1 MSKAISQDVSR
12 LKAPSRR
19 RFLTVAGGVGVGASL
34 GAPAVRVM
42 ASATD
47 TKERPRIVKPL
58 PQQQAWQDCELG
70 IVYHFDL
77 PVYLPH
83 GWAWKP
89 SYEKPL
95 SPDLYN
101 PKHLDTD
108 QWLEAAR
115 AAGAG
120 YAIFTA
126 THMGGFLQWPSD
138 LYPHG
143 VKQAPWRDGK
153 GDVVGDFIASC
164 HRYGIRPGLYVST
177 RFNAYWQ
184 VTNTEV
190 NFGEG
195 DDDEKQA
202 RYIQT
207 CEGMVTELCSR
218 YGDLLEIWF
227 DGGVQ
232 TPDRGGPDVLPIVDK
247 HQPNI
252 NFYHSK
258 QRAHHRWAGNEN
270 GTAGYPCWATMPSV
284 ESHDHMSPETIQK
297 LLPHGSPDGEVWM
310 PPMCDAPLRDHEWFW
325 RPDDERKIY
334 SLDALVEMYYQS
346 VGRNGNLILGV
357 TPDRDGLVPQADM
370 KRLEELGKA
379 IRQRLGTPVAKT
391 HGSGNTV
398 ELPLPPARRID
409 HVVLMEAI
417 ANGERVREY
426 VVEGLV
432 VGGWWKRI
440 AEGTSIGHKRIQ
452 TFDPIEAAKVRL
464 RITESIATPQIR
476 NLAVYRGL
484 T

>member
-1 MSKAISQDVSR
+1 
-12 LKAPSRR
+12 
-19 RFLTVAGGVGVGASL
+19 
-34 GAPAVRVM
+34 M
-42 ASATD
+42 ASDDAAPD
-47 TKERPRIVKPL
+47 GRRIAKPL
-58 PQQQAWQDCELG
+58 PQQETWQDCEVG

-77 PVYLPH
+77 PVYLPK
-83 GWAWKP
+83 GWNWNP
-89 SYEKPL
+89 SYEKRL
-95 SPDLYN
+95 SPDLYD

-138 LYPHG
+138 LYPYG
-143 VKQAPWRDGK
+143 VKQAPWRNGK
-153 GDVVGDFIASC
+153 GDVVGDFVVSC
-164 HRYGIRPGLYVST
+164 HKHGIRPGLYLST

-184 VTNTEV
+184 VSKTRV
-190 NFGEG
+190 NFGKG
-195 DDDEKQA
+195 DNKEKQA
-202 RYIQT
+202 QYIRT

-218 YGDLLEIWF
+218 YGDLLELWF
-227 DGGVQ
+227 DGGVL
-232 TPDRGGPDVLPIVDK
+232 TPDLGGPDVLPIVDK

-258 QRAHHRWAGNEN
+258 QRAHHRWAGNEK
-270 GTAGYPCWATMPSV
+270 GTAGYPCWATMPST
-284 ESHDHMSPETIQK
+284 ESHDHMSQETIMK

-310 PPMCDAPLRDHEWFW
+310 PPMCDAALRNHEWFW

-357 TPDRDGLVPQADM
+357 TPDRDGQVPQPDM
-370 KRLEELGKA
+370 KRLEEFGKA
-379 IRQRLGTPVAKT
+379 IRQRLGTPVAET
-391 HGSGNTV
+391 HGTGDTV
-398 ELPLPPARRID
+398 ELALSSARRID
-409 HVVLMEAI
+409 HTVLMEVI

-426 VVEGLV
+426 VVEALV
-432 VGGWWKRI
+432 RGGQWKRI

-452 TFDPIEAAKVRL
+452 TFNPVEAAKVRL
-464 RITESIATPQIR
+464 RVTRSVATPQIR

-484 T
+484 S